1 VNSDFYYRRVSL
13 NVRISAYQE
22 QNNVI
27 DSLNRDGVAFARM
40 MCLPNA
46 PANPLM
52 QCKSSTGIAER
63 ARACATR
70 DMYCCDGLCENDGC
84 CTRANIEQANTIVR
98 NYTLYDLTAMNV
110 LRKKRQTVMQQYW
123 LRMLP
128 TADSTG

>member
-1 VNSDFYYRRVSL
+1 MGNAPQKS
-13 NVRISAYQE
+13 IT
-22 QNNVI
+22 
-27 DSLNRDGVAFARM
+27 DSLNKKGVTFALM

-52 QCKSSTGIAER
+52 QCKSPTGIAER

-70 DMYCCDGLCENDGC
+70 DMYCCDGLCENDEC
-84 CTRANIEQANTIVR
+84 CTRANSERENTIVR
-98 NYTLYDLTAMNV
+98 NYTLYDLTAMDA
-110 LRKKRQTVMQQYW
+110 LRKQRQTVMQQYW